1 MIILKAVMGMTKR
14 SEQEKSRQEVL
25 KSYSIL
31 DTLPDEDYDNLTA
44 IASEICGTPIS
55 LISLLD
61 NDRQWFKSHHGLEIS
76 ETPIEYSFCAHA
88 IYEPEKLFVIEDARL
103 DERFRDNPLVSG
115 EPYIAF

>member
-1 MIILKAVMGMTKR
+1 MGFSK
-14 SEQEKSRQEVL
+14 KSKQDQGRKEALV
-25 KSYSIL
+25 SYSIL

-55 LISLLD
+55 LVSLLD

-88 IYEPEKLFVIEDARL
+88 IFI
-103 DERFRDNPLVSG
+103 FQ
-115 EPYIAF
+115 